1 VSAWWQ
7 ENISIMNQDKT
18 VRFADFQLH
27 PALARGVQELGFETP
42 RPIQTRAIPA
52 IMDGRDALGLAQTG
66 TGKTAAFS
74 LPILHHILTDRR
86 NATRAMIV
94 APTRELATQ
103 IATEIRALSRFAK
116 IKVAV
121 VYGGVPV
128 HKQRGVLK
136 ARPEIVVGCPGRI
149 LDLMQQNIL
158 RTDDIETLVLDEA
171 DQMFDMGF
179 LPGIRQI
186 IRALP
191 KQRQNLLFS
200 ATMPTEVRHLTDELL
215 HAPLVVELASRAPA
229 ETIDHSI
236 IPVADRRK
244 RELLDEIL
252 GWKDCQSAII
262 FTRTKHRAKR
272 LADQLSKA
280 GHKAVGLQ
288 GNMSQPQR
296 DRAMKGFRSGR
307 YRFLVATDIVARGI
321 DVSDVS
327 YVVNF
332 DAPTTAEAYTHRIG
346 RTGRAEREGIAVT
359 FVTQDNHDWLRA
371 TERMLGSKIERMHI
385 AGFESDVNLHAP
397 KPRAAAPRNQSR
409 YGGRRRRRSAG

>member
-1 VSAWWQ
+1 
-7 ENISIMNQDKT
+7 
-18 VRFADFQLH
+18 
-27 PALARGVQELGFETP
+27 
-42 RPIQTRAIPA
+42 
-52 IMDGRDALGLAQTG
+52 
-66 TGKTAAFS
+66 
-74 LPILHHILTDRR
+74 
-86 NATRAMIV
+86 
-94 APTRELATQ
+94 
-103 IATEIRALSRFAK
+103 
-116 IKVAV
+116 
-121 VYGGVPV
+121 
-128 HKQRGVLK
+128 
-136 ARPEIVVGCPGRI
+136 
-149 LDLMQQNIL
+149 MQQKIL
-158 RTDDIETLVLDEA
+158 RTDQIDTLVLDEA

-191 KQRQNLLFS
+191 PKRQNLLFS
-200 ATMPTEVRHLTDELL
+200 ATMPQEVRRLTDDLL
-215 HAPLVVELASRAPA
+215 HKPHVVELANSAPA

-252 GWKDCQSAII
+252 GRQDCQSAII

-307 YRFLVATDIVARGI
+307 YKLLVATDIVARGI
-321 DVSDVS
+321 DVSNVS
-327 YVVNF
+327 YVINF

-359 FVTQDNHDWLRA
+359 FVTSDNHDWLRA
-371 TERMLGSKIERMHI
+371 TERMLGSKINRMEVP
-385 AGFESDVNLHAP
+385 GFETDVNLHAP
-397 KPRAAAPRNQSR
+397 KPRVSAPRGR
-409 YGGRRRRRSAG
+409 YDRQRRRRAG

>member
-1 VSAWWQ
+1 
-7 ENISIMNQDKT
+7 MNQDQT
-18 VRFADFQLH
+18 VRFADFRLH
-27 PALARGVQELGFETP
+27 PALERGVQEAGFETP
-42 RPIQTRAIPA
+42 RPIQTQAIQA
-52 IMDGRDALGLAQTG
+52 ILEGRDVLGLAQTG
-66 TGKTAAFS
+66 TGKTAAFA
-74 LPILHHILTDRR
+74 LPILHHILSDRQK
-86 NATRAMIV
+86 ATRAMII

-103 IATEIRALSRFAK
+103 IAEEIRLLSRFAK
-116 IKVAV
+116 VKVAI
-121 VYGGVPV
+121 VYGGVPI

-136 ARPEIVVGCPGRI
+136 ARPEIIVGCPGRI
-149 LDLMQQNIL
+149 LDLMQQKIL
-158 RTDDIETLVLDEA
+158 RTDQIDTLVLDEA

-191 KQRQNLLFS
+191 PKRQNLLFS
-200 ATMPTEVRHLTDELL
+200 ATMPQEVRRLTDDLL
-215 HAPLVVELASRAPA
+215 HKPHVVELASSAPA

-252 GWKDCQSAII
+252 GRQDCRSAII

-307 YRFLVATDIVARGI
+307 YKLLVATDIVARGI
-321 DVSDVS
+321 DVSNVS
-327 YVVNF
+327 YVINF

-359 FVTQDNHDWLRA
+359 FVTSDNHDWLRA
-371 TERMLGSKIERMHI
+371 TERMLGSKINRMEVP
-385 AGFESDVNLHAP
+385 GFETDVNLHAP
-397 KPRAAAPRNQSR
+397 KPRVSAPRGR
-409 YGGRRRRRSAG
+409 YGRQRRRRAG